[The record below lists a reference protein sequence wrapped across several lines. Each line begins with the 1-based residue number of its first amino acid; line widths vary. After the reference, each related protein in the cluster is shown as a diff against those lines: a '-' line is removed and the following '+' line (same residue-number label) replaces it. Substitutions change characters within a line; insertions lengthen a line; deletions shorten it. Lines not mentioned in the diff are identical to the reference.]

1 MKRIITLICIC
12 IGCIYANAQ
21 LKYVAGSFKSTN
33 ASDIQMTETDL
44 GKKNMT
50 STLTP
55 YAGSHNDSSIL
66 SGIIRVTFKNV
77 ANEDIDNHMSV
88 SVQPGWINKT
98 EYIPNPARGNMLEY
112 WVHLDAGN
120 DLVVTLTMDGMT
132 PVRIPGLNIESG
144 KMYTLEIESAEM
156 VPVTFGSNLEGTTII
171 FDGTPLGGATAP
183 GKYVK
188 KDKTTMG
195 RHHIKAKAGNV
206 VKEMD
211 IDVSKAN
218 THFMLDMLR
227 RYNITF
233 QSNEPGVMLYEN
245 GKELGIMPID
255 LEVTEGA
262 HTYTIHKSGYSMLEY
277 PMSIK
282 SDGVKQLDIHKNKT
296 IDFYAVMNNNDYT
309 GASVYINNN
318 YAGITP
324 LEKSLAYGKY
334 KIRMSANGRD
344 KTGSLTVN
352 DNTSSKYMLTL
363 PAHHKRFNPFAID
376 YHQRSFGFTV
386 AYVQKWM
393 HISDGRQS
401 IGTNYFGE
409 EKHMH
414 GVQIG
419 VPIQPIFG
427 YGLGLNTGL
436 YFECYFDGYEDYEY
450 NDHTNM
456 EEYCLY
462 MPIDLMFRLP
472 LGENFSIFVN
482 GGIGIDW
489 SIETVLKMD
498 GYDDYKIDYSEEGAP
513 NHFNFSG
520 EMGGGIQYKSLQV
533 SANYQIGLT
542 NNSNMVSDEITAKLR
557 KFSIQLSLMF

>member
-1 MKRIITLICIC
+1 MKRIITLLCIC
-12 IGCIYANAQ
+12 LGCLYANAQ
-21 LKYVAGSFKSTN
+21 LKYVQGSFKSTN
-33 ASDIQMTETDL
+33 ASDIQISETDL

-50 STLTP
+50 AALTN
-55 YAGSHNDSSIL
+55 YAGSHDDNSIP

-77 ANEDIDNHMSV
+77 ANEDIQDHMKA
-88 SVQPGWINKT
+88 SVQPGWINKV
-98 EYIPNPARGNMLEY
+98 EYIPNPSRGNMLEY
-112 WVHLDAGN
+112 WLHLDAGN
-120 DLVVTLTMDGMT
+120 DLTVTLSMDGMT
-132 PVRIPGLNIESG
+132 PVRIPGLNVESS
-144 KMYTLEIESAEM
+144 KMYTLELESAEM
-156 VPVTFGSNLEGTTII
+156 VPVTFGSNAEGTSIV
-171 FDGTPLGGATAP
+171 FDGTPLGGFTSE

-195 RHHIKAKAGNV
+195 RHHIKARAGNV

-227 RYNITF
+227 RYNIKF
-233 QSNEPGVMLYEN
+233 QSNEPGVILYEG
-245 GKELGIMPID
+245 GKELGTMPME
-255 LEVTEGA
+255 LEVTEGS
-262 HTYTIHKSGYSMLEY
+262 HTYAIHKPGYQMLEY
-277 PMSIK
+277 PMNIN
-282 SDGVKQLDIHKNKT
+282 SDGVKQLDIHKSKT

-309 GASVYINNN
+309 GASVYINND
-318 YAGITP
+318 YAGVTP

-334 KIRMSANGRD
+334 KVRMSANGRD
-344 KTGSLTVN
+344 KTGTLKVD
-352 DNTSSKYMLTL
+352 DNTSSRYMLTL
-363 PAHHKRFNPFAID
+363 PAYHKRFNPFAID
-376 YHQRSFGFTV
+376 YTKRSFGLTL

-401 IGTNYFGE
+401 IGTNYFAE

-414 GVQIG
+414 GFQIG
-419 VPIQPIFG
+419 VPIQPMFA

-436 YFECYFDGYEDYEY
+436 YFECYFDGYDDLEY
-450 NDHTNM
+450 GDHTNM

-489 SIETVLKMD
+489 SIETVLKWD
-498 GYDDYKIDYSEEGAP
+498 GYDDYKIDYGEAGAP

-520 EMGGGIQYKSLQV
+520 EMGGGFQYKALQV
-533 SANYQIGLT
+533 SANYQIGLS
-542 NNSNMVSDEITAKLR
+542 NNSLMVNDGLTAKLR
-557 KFSIQLSLMF
+557 KFSIQLSFMF

>member
-1 MKRIITLICIC
+1 MKRIITLLCIC
-12 IGCIYANAQ
+12 LGCLYANAQ
-21 LKYVAGSFKSTN
+21 LKYVQGSFKSTN
-33 ASDIQMTETDL
+33 ASDIQISETDL

-50 STLTP
+50 AALTN
-55 YAGSHNDSSIL
+55 YAGSHDDNSIP

-77 ANEDIDNHMSV
+77 ANEDIQDHMKA
-88 SVQPGWINKT
+88 SVQPGWINKV
-98 EYIPNPARGNMLEY
+98 EYIPNPSRGNMLEY

-120 DLVVTLTMDGMT
+120 DLTVTLSMDGMT
-132 PVRIPGLNIESG
+132 PVRIPGLNVESG
-144 KMYTLEIESAEM
+144 KMYTLELESAEM
-156 VPVTFGSNLEGTTII
+156 VPVTFGSNAEGTSIV
-171 FDGTPLGGATAP
+171 FDGTPLGGFTSE

-195 RHHIKAKAGNV
+195 RHHIKARAGNV

-227 RYNITF
+227 RYNIKF
-233 QSNEPGVMLYEN
+233 QSNEPGVILYEG
-245 GKELGIMPID
+245 GKELGTMPME
-255 LEVTEGA
+255 LEVTEGS
-262 HTYTIHKSGYSMLEY
+262 HTYAIHKPGYQMLEY
-277 PMSIK
+277 PMNIN
-282 SDGVKQLDIHKNKT
+282 SDGVKQLDIHKSKT

-309 GASVYINNN
+309 GASVYINND
-318 YAGITP
+318 YAGVTP

-334 KIRMSANGRD
+334 KVRMSANGRD
-344 KTGSLTVN
+344 KTGTLKVD
-352 DNTSSKYMLTL
+352 DNTSSRYMLTL
-363 PAHHKRFNPFAID
+363 PAYHKRFNPFAID
-376 YHQRSFGFTV
+376 YTKRSFGLTL

-401 IGTNYFGE
+401 IGTNYFAE

-414 GVQIG
+414 GFQIG
-419 VPIQPIFG
+419 VPIQPMFA

-436 YFECYFDGYEDYEY
+436 YFECYFDGYDDLEY
-450 NDHTNM
+450 GDHTNM

-489 SIETVLKMD
+489 SIETVLKWD
-498 GYDDYKIDYSEEGAP
+498 GYDDYKIDYGEAGAP

-520 EMGGGIQYKSLQV
+520 EMGGGFQYKALQV
-533 SANYQIGLT
+533 SANYQIGLS
-542 NNSNMVSDEITAKLR
+542 NNSLMVNDGLTAKLR
-557 KFSIQLSLMF
+557 KFSIQLSFMF